1 MTDNI
6 FETPQ
11 TPEVK
16 FEDLVGEGKKYAD
29 NNAAAKAIAEKDAF
43 IARLLEEARRKEADL
58 QAALNTKAFED
69 RMTALE
75 QAQLAEHREPPQREA
90 TTAPTTPQLD
100 VEDVVQKAIEAREQA
115 NSRSRNLIAVKD
127 KLTEVYGAEFPN
139 RVKAR
144 AAELNISMDKLNA
157 MAAETPQAFFALIG
171 LNEQRPVDNTAPPAT
186 RHNSAAFAPEVGK
199 KNNAYYQNLRK
210 TNPALYW
217 TPAVQMEEYQELKR
231 QGEQF
236 GL

>member
-1 MTDNI
+1 MTGNI
-6 FETPQ
+6 FETPA

-16 FEDLVGEGKKYAD
+16 FEDLVGDGKKYAD
-29 NNAAAKAIAEKDAF
+29 NNAAAKAITEKDAF
-43 IARLLEEARRKEADL
+43 IARLLEEARRRDEDIK
-58 QAALNTKAFED
+58 AAANTKAFED

-75 QAQLAEHREPPQREA
+75 QAQLAERREPLPREA
-90 TTAPTTPQLD
+90 TPATVTPQLD
-100 VEDVVQKAIEAREQA
+100 EEAVFALMEKREQA
-115 NSRSRNLIAVKD
+115 NARTRNLIAVKD

-144 AAELNISMDKLNA
+144 AAELNISIGQLNA

-171 LNEQRPVDNTAPPAT
+171 LTSQKPVDNTAPPAT
-186 RHNSAAFAPEVGK
+186 RHNSASFAPEVGK

-210 TNPALYW
+210 TNPSLYW